1 MTIPETD
8 TPQSQR
14 EQTLRLHWHGTACDS
29 YQVRLVAHGR
39 LSPDTSPMTSTLRAR
54 LARWASRR
62 RPGAQSAAGPVPVK
76 VRTLRPGM
84 VIELRGSQQ
93 LYDMSTD
100 PWRLLEA
107 GSRLEVVAVDL
118 LATGRTD
125 RQPYDVTLRS
135 ESGGV
140 VPLEVA
146 DGDTE
151 VTVIQQPGDG
161 RGE

>member
-1 MTIPETD
+1 
-8 TPQSQR
+8 
-14 EQTLRLHWHGTACDS
+14 
-29 YQVRLVAHGR
+29 
-39 LSPDTSPMTSTLRAR
+39 MTSTLRAR

-140 VPLEVA
+140 VLLEVE

-161 RGE
+161 RGV